1 MKQPLKISSQKLPWA
16 LLGIMIIIASFL
28 QVITY
33 YSYNKLDNAVQTF
46 IADIREAKDD
56 KEAEEIFVRFVGDS
70 APLLDTSQSS
80 AKIPG
85 GGFVSE
91 IFGGARRLFGGG
103 KSKAEKSV
111 QCYVDI
117 ISVGG
122 NTNVCDEITK

>member
-56 KEAEEIFVRFVGDS
+56 KEAEEIGDDVINVPKTEEILE
-70 APLLDTSQSS
+70 PLLNT
-80 AKIPG
+80 IPLQ
-85 GGFVSE
+85 
-91 IFGGARRLFGGG
+91 LFAYHVAVAL
-103 KSKAEKSV
+103 KRDVDRPRNLAKSV
-111 QCYVDI
+111 TV
-117 ISVGG
+117 
-122 NTNVCDEITK
+122 E